1 MLHQNLVQK
10 QGIKILPQQIQFLNI
25 LHLTNQELQ
34 AKLQNELLEN
44 PFLEVDKPIEDTVE
58 LKTSEPDDFK
68 DWDEYAYDDVPDYK
82 LEHQNYFAEED
93 APTMPLA
100 DLKDFKQDLKEQLR
114 MRICD
119 SEMIAIADYI
129 INSLNDDGML
139 ETSIVDLTD
148 DYSFSSKKFTDEIKF
163 TEALQI
169 VQKLEPVGIA
179 ARSSQECLLL
189 QLQSKPKHNI
199 LDKKAILLL
208 EKYFHLLKSAQ
219 FDKLHEVLDVDDEEF
234 KIIVSHVASFK
245 TKPVVGH
252 TGGVIQK
259 NTVLPDFVVR
269 SENGVLIVSLANEYA
284 STLRINTD
292 WQETISSQNNLNKE
306 AKQYIKNKLSS
317 AEWYIQAIK
326 QREGTMLRIMR
337 AIVAMQPDYFEN
349 GDVNLLKPMV
359 LKNIA
364 QKVGV
369 DISTVSRITCNKYV
383 DSPFGMILLKD
394 LFTEGVI
401 NQIGNSISNRVIQMS
416 IADIVKMEDRKQPY
430 TDQQL
435 VAILN
440 GKGIDVARRTV
451 TKYREH
457 LQIPMSQMRRMWAAL

>member
-44 PFLEVDKPIEDTVE
+44 PFLEVEKPIEDAVE
-58 LKTSEPDDFK
+58 LKTMEPDDFK
-68 DWDEYAYDDVPDYK
+68 DWDEYAYEDVPDYK
-82 LEHQNYFAEED
+82 LEHQNYFADED

-100 DLKDFKQDLKEQLR
+100 DIKDFKEDLKEQLR
-114 MRICD
+114 IHIFD
-119 SEMIAIADYI
+119 AETIAIADYI

-148 DYSFSSKKFTDEIKF
+148 DYSFSSKKFTEEIKF

-189 QLQSKPKHNI
+189 QLQAKPKHNI
-199 LDKKAILLL
+199 LDKKAMLLL

-219 FDKLHEVLDVDDEEF
+219 FDKLHEALKVDDEEF
-234 KIIVSHVASFK
+234 KIIVNYIASFR

-252 TGGVIQK
+252 SGGVVQK

-269 SENGVLIVSLANEYA
+269 SENSILIVSLANEYA

-292 WQETISSQNNLNKE
+292 WQETISTQNNLNKE

-364 QKVGV
+364 LKVGV

-383 DSPFGMILLKD
+383 DTPFGMILLKD
-394 LFTEGVI
+394 LFTEGVV
-401 NQIGNSISNRVIQMS
+401 NQIGNSISNRVIQMA
-416 IADIVKMEDRKQPY
+416 IADIVKMEDRKQPF

-435 VAILN
+435 VGMLN
-440 GKGIDVARRTV
+440 VKGIAVARRTV

-457 LQIPMSQMRRMWAAL
+457 LQIPMSQMRRMWAS

>member
-1 MLHQNLVQK
+1 MLYQNLAQK
-10 QGIKILPQQIQFLNI
+10 QSIKILPQQIQFLNI

-44 PFLEVDKPIEDTVE
+44 PFLEVDKPVEDTLE
-58 LKTSEPDDFK
+58 LKTTEPDDYK
-68 DWDEYAYDDVPDYK
+68 DWDEYAYDDVPNYK
-82 LEHQNYFAEED
+82 LETQNYFAEED
-93 APTMPLA
+93 APCMPLA
-100 DLKDFKQDLKEQLR
+100 DVKDFKEDLKEQLR
-114 MRICD
+114 MKPIDAEMLLICD
-119 SEMIAIADYI
+119 YI
-129 INSLNDDGML
+129 VNSLNDDGML
-139 ETSIVDLTD
+139 ETSLEDLTD
-148 DYSFSSKKFTDEIKF
+148 DYSFSSKKFTEETQFVK
-163 TEALQI
+163 ALQI
-169 VQKLEPVGIA
+169 VQNLEPVGIA

-189 QLQSKPKHNI
+189 QIKAKSKQNI

-208 EKYFHLLKSAQ
+208 ESYFHLLKTAQ
-219 FDKLHEVLDVDDEEF
+219 FDKLHEVLELDNEEF
-234 KIIVSHVASFK
+234 KMVVDHIASFK
-245 TKPVVGH
+245 SKPVVGH
-252 TGGVIQK
+252 TGGVVQK
-259 NTVLPDFVVR
+259 NTVLPDFIVR
-269 SENGVLIVSLANEYA
+269 NENGILLVSLANEYA

-292 WQETISSQNNLNKE
+292 WQDNISSQNNLNKE

-337 AIVAMQPDYFEN
+337 AIVALQPAYFEH
-349 GDVNLLKPMV
+349 GDANLLKPRV

-364 QKVGV
+364 EKVGV

-383 DSPFGMILLKD
+383 DTPFGMILLKG

-401 NQIGNSISNRVIQMS
+401 NQTGDSISNRVIQMA

-435 VAILN
+435 VAMLN

-457 LQIPMSQMRRMWAAL
+457 LQIPMSQMRRMWAS